1 MLEILPVAIIGT
13 LFLRYAII
21 KPLENP
27 RRLYDRIRP
36 PRNAAEARERREYRI
51 TVDCIDAGLGIHAA
65 MDEIKAQDSLYRV
78 RRAVSLEVAERPWRY
93 EPALWDALAIEEKAF
108 AKLGR
113 QDLYETV
120 RRAVLRSDPMEFL
133 IPPAGD
139 IWKRYQNR
147 GIADSLM
154 PESDIRPAHA
164 ATVRR
169 RRRQAWT

>member
-13 LFLRYAII
+13 IVFRYLII

-51 TVDCIDAGLGIHAA
+51 TMDCIDAGLGIHAA

-78 RRAVSLEVAERPWRY
+78 RRAVSLEVAEFPWRY
-93 EPALWDALAIEEKAF
+93 EPALWDALAIEEKTF
-108 AKLGR
+108 ATLGR
-113 QDLYETV
+113 PDLYDTV

-133 IPPAGD
+133 ISPAGD
-139 IWKRYQNR
+139 IWKRYRTR
-147 GIADSLM
+147 GIMDSLM
-154 PESDIRPAHA
+154 PESDIRLAHA
-164 ATVRR
+164 SAPSK
-169 RRRQAWT
+169 RRRQAWI

>member
-93 EPALWDALAIEEKAF
+93 EQAIWDALAIEEKAF
-108 AKLGR
+108 GKLAR
-113 QDLYETV
+113 PDLYEAV

-139 IWKRYQNR
+139 IWKRYRNR

-164 ATVRR
+164 NAARK
-169 RRRQAWT
+169 RRRQAWI

>member
-1 MLEILPVAIIGT
+1 MRWT
-13 LFLRYAII
+13 
-21 KPLENP
+21 
-27 RRLYDRIRP
+27 
-36 PRNAAEARERREYRI
+36 RERREYRI

-65 MDEIKAQDSLYRV
+65 MDDIRAQDSLYRV
-78 RRAVSLEVAERPWRY
+78 RRAVSLEVAEFPWRY

-120 RRAVLRSDPMEFL
+120 RRAVLRSDPMKFL

-139 IWKRYQNR
+139 IWKRYRNR

-164 ATVRR
+164 NAVRK
-169 RRRQAWT
+169 RRRQAWI